1 MTAYAPH
8 ALAQPT
14 ARSATGV
21 GSVRRVRR
29 HARTR
34 STAVCLG
41 LGVALVVTMAAA
53 LTLGDFP
60 LPLNQ
65 LVATLVGQGTPASDF
80 IVLGLRLPRVLTG
93 LLVGVCFGLSGTT
106 FQNLLR
112 NPLASPDIIG
122 ISYGASA
129 GGVLAI
135 LLLGWTGFAVSG
147 AALGGALVSAGLVY
161 GLAWRGGLSGYRFVL
176 VGVGVSSFM
185 LAVVDYLMTRADV
198 YEASAALVWLTGSL
212 NGSSAAQLYPLTL
225 ACLVLVPLTL
235 LTGRALLVLQLGD
248 DVAAS
253 VGLRVEAARGVAIVL
268 GVMLAAVATAAAGPV
283 GFVAFVAGPIAK
295 RLTHG
300 SGPSLVPAALVGGL
314 VVVLSDVVGQ
324 HLLPVELPV
333 GVVTAAVGAPYLV
346 FLLVRSNRAG
356 VGG

>member
-60 LPLNQ
+60 LPLDQ

-93 LLVGVCFGLSGTT
+93 LLVGVAFGLSGAI
-106 FQNLLR
+106 FQSLAR

-122 ISYGASA
+122 IRSGASA
-129 GGVLAI
+129 AAVFMIVVVGGSYLQVSVGAFVGALLTALAI
-135 LLLGWTGFAVSG
+135 YL
-147 AALGGALVSAGLVY
+147 
-161 GLAWRGGLSGYRFVL
+161 LAWKR
-176 VGVGVSSFM
+176 GVSP
-185 LAVVDYLMTRADV
+185 YR
-198 YEASAALVWLTGSL
+198 
-212 NGSSAAQLYPLTL
+212 
-225 ACLVLVPLTL
+225 LVLVVDRLW
-235 LTGRALLVLQLGD
+235 LLVLALGSHGRRRCL
-248 DVAAS
+248 AS
-253 VGLRVEAARGVAIVL
+253 
-268 GVMLAAVATAAAGPV
+268 
-283 GFVAFVAGPIAK
+283 
-295 RLTHG
+295 
-300 SGPSLVPAALVGGL
+300 
-314 VVVLSDVVGQ
+314 
-324 HLLPVELPV
+324 
-333 GVVTAAVGAPYLV
+333 
-346 FLLVRSNRAG
+346 
-356 VGG
+356 

>member
-1 MTAYAPH
+1 MTAYAPP
-8 ALAQPT
+8 AAVSR
-14 ARSATGV
+14 ARVGV
-21 GSVRRVRR
+21 RSVRRTRR

-34 STAVCLG
+34 TVTACVG
-41 LGVALVVTMAAA
+41 LAVGLVLAVGAA
-53 LTLGDFP
+53 LSLGDYP
-60 LPLNQ
+60 LPLDQ
-65 LVATLVGQGTPASDF
+65 LVATLVGQGSTASNF

-147 AALGGALVSAGLVY
+147 AALGGALLAAAAIYAV
-161 GLAWRGGLSGYRFVL
+161 AWRGGLSGYRFVL
-176 VGVGVSSFM
+176 VGVGVSALM
-185 LAVVDYLMTRADV
+185 LAVVDFLMTRADV
-198 YEASAALVWLTGSL
+198 FEAQTALVWLTGSL
-212 NGSSAAQLYPLTL
+212 NGASADQLRPLAL
-225 ACLVLVPLTL
+225 ACLVLVPLVL

-253 VGLRVEAARGVAIVL
+253 VGLRVEAARLVAITLAV
-268 GVMLAAVATAAAGPV
+268 VLAAVATAAAGPV
-283 GFVAFVAGPIAK
+283 GFVAFVAGPVAK
-295 RLTHG
+295 RLTG
-300 SGPSLVPAALVGGL
+300 SSGPCLVPAALVGAL
-314 VVVLSDVVGQ
+314 VVVLSDVAGQ
-324 HLLPVELPV
+324 HLLPFTLPV
-333 GVVTAAVGAPYLV
+333 GVVTAAVGAPYLLY
-346 FLLVRSNRAG
+346 LLVRSNRAG

>member
-1 MTAYAPH
+1 VTAYAPS
-8 ALAQPT
+8 AASRT
-14 ARSATGV
+14 SGIARVGV
-21 GSVRRVRR
+21 RSVRRVRR

-34 STAVCLG
+34 STTVCLG
-41 LGVALVVTMAAA
+41 LVVALVVVAGAG
-53 LTLGDFP
+53 LVLGDFP
-60 LPLNQ
+60 LTLDQ
-65 LVATLVGQGTPASDF
+65 LVATLLGQGTTASSF

-135 LLLGWTGFAVSG
+135 LLLGWTGMAVSG
-147 AALGGALVSAGLVY
+147 AALGGALVSAGLIY
-161 GLAWRGGLSGYRFVL
+161 ALAWRGGLSGYRFVL
-176 VGVGVSSFM
+176 VGVGVSALM

-198 YEASAALVWLTGSL
+198 YEATAALVWLTGSL
-212 NGSSAAQLYPLTL
+212 NGSSATQLEPLAL

-235 LTGRALLVLQLGD
+235 LSGRALLVLQLGD

-253 VGLRVEAARGVAIVL
+253 VGLRVEAARLVAIVL

-295 RLTHG
+295 RLTRG
-300 SGPSLVPAALVGGL
+300 SGPSLVPAALVGAV
-314 VVVLSDVVGQ
+314 VVVLSDVAGQ

-333 GVVTAAVGAPYLV
+333 GVVTAAVGAPYLLW
-346 FLLVRSNRAG
+346 LLVRSNRAG